1 MGAVGFAL
9 VAVAGGGIAFSASS
23 GGGGGGGGGGE
34 TYVDNSAQLQKIK
47 EDTERQQ
54 KEREE
59 KIKEQKEKNEAEQA
73 KLREEKENL
82 KKELAEEKEK
92 IEKEGE
98 LTEKKRKEE
107 EAQKEREKQEKIKKA
122 NEYFQS
128 EKNKYESEKLTQI
141 KNNFDKN
148 NFCQNQSDKL
158 ESLIKEQVPKILS
171 NLIPKFQEKIKE
183 VYSEILN
190 NLKQTY
196 IQRKKRILLIGK
208 TGVGKSTLINSIFN
222 SDLAE
227 TGFGRPITMN
237 EKPKKYEYNTHDDL
251 ILYDSR
257 GIEIDPN
264 YGVEINYNKI
274 KKFIN
279 DQFQTNEPLDAI
291 WYCIT
296 GTKMEDV
303 EIELVKKLRALY
315 KDDSLSTVIVY
326 TQSFFEEDF
335 IAMKNY
341 LITKIDDQLIIHNI
355 IAKMK
360 KMGNSIIKSFGLEEL
375 VSITKKLIEK
385 NSNLV
390 LLSTAKTKTEQK
402 MENLINEKIII
413 SNEINF
419 EAIFEQVISS
429 FIGNNNV
436 ITQEIKNLI
445 QTFHSSYD
453 NKCNLIINENL
464 NQIVEKEGKIMTDDL
479 KGLVT
484 DVLLKFDNA
493 ISIEQKGFL
502 EENKKKILELLL
514 DLAKEC
520 GKNNLNSCSKKLIE
534 NEIKNYIKKINKD
547 YISTL

>member
-1 MGAVGFAL
+1 
-9 VAVAGGGIAFSASS
+9 
-23 GGGGGGGGGGE
+23 
-34 TYVDNSAQLQKIK
+34 
-47 EDTERQQ
+47 
-54 KEREE
+54 
-59 KIKEQKEKNEAEQA
+59 
-73 KLREEKENL
+73 
-82 KKELAEEKEK
+82 
-92 IEKEGE
+92 
-98 LTEKKRKEE
+98 
-107 EAQKEREKQEKIKKA
+107 
-122 NEYFQS
+122 
-128 EKNKYESEKLTQI
+128 
-141 KNNFDKN
+141 
-148 NFCQNQSDKL
+148 
-158 ESLIKEQVPKILS
+158 
-171 NLIPKFQEKIKE
+171 
-183 VYSEILN
+183 
-190 NLKQTY
+190 
-196 IQRKKRILLIGK
+196 
-208 TGVGKSTLINSIFN
+208 
-222 SDLAE
+222 
-227 TGFGRPITMN
+227 MN
-237 EKPKKYEYNTHDDL
+237 EKPKKYEYNTHEDL

-264 YGVEINYNKI
+264 YGIEINYNKI
-274 KKFIN
+274 KNFIN
-279 DQFQTNEPLDAI
+279 EQFQMNEPLDAI

-315 KDDSLSTVIVY
+315 KDNSLSTVIVY

-341 LITKIDDQLIIHNI
+341 LISKIDDQLIIHNI

-360 KMGNSIIKSFGLEEL
+360 KMGDSIIKSFGLEEL
-375 VSITKKLIEK
+375 VSLTKKLIEK

-390 LLSTAKTKTEQK
+390 LLSTARTKTEQK
-402 MENLINEKIII
+402 MENLINEKFII

-419 EAIFEQVISS
+419 ETIFEQVISS
-429 FIGNNNV
+429 FIGNNNA

-445 QTFHSSYD
+445 QTFYSSYD
-453 NKCNLIINENL
+453 NKSNSIINENL

-484 DVLLKFDNA
+484 DVLLKFDNV

-502 EENKKKILELLL
+502 EENKKKIFELLL

>member
-1 MGAVGFAL
+1 MGAVGF
-9 VAVAGGGIAFSASS
+9 VAVAATGIGIAASS
-23 GGGGGGGGGGE
+23 GGGGGGGGGV
-34 TYVDNSAQLQKIK
+34 TYVDNSAELQKTK
-47 EDTERQQ
+47 EDMERQQ

-59 KIKEQKEKNEAEQA
+59 KLKEQKEKEETEKA
-73 KLREEKENL
+73 KLRKENDNL
-82 KKELAEEKEK
+82 KKKLEEEKEK
-92 IEKEGE
+92 IKQEGE
-98 LTEKKRKEE
+98 LAEKKRKEE

-122 NEYFQS
+122 NEFYQS

-141 KNNFDKN
+141 KNNFDRN

-158 ESLIKEQVPKILS
+158 EPFIKEQVPKILS
-171 NLIPKFQEKIKE
+171 NLVPKFKEKIKE
-183 VYSEILN
+183 VHSEILN
-190 NLKQTY
+190 NLKQTN
-196 IQRKKRILLIGK
+196 IKRKKRILLIGK

-237 EKPKKYEYNTHDDL
+237 EKPKKYEYNTHEDL

-264 YGVEINYNKI
+264 YGIEINYNKI
-274 KKFIN
+274 KNFIN
-279 DQFQTNEPLDAI
+279 EQFQMNEPLDAI

-315 KDDSLSTVIVY
+315 KDNSLSTVIVY

-360 KMGNSIIKSFGLEEL
+360 KMGDSIIKSFGLEEL
-375 VSITKKLIEK
+375 VSLTKKLIEK

-402 MENLINEKIII
+402 MENLINEKFII

-419 EAIFEQVISS
+419 ETIFEQVISS
-429 FIGNNNV
+429 FIGNNNA

-445 QTFHSSYD
+445 QIFYSSYD
-453 NKCNLIINENL
+453 NKSNSIINENL

-484 DVLLKFDNA
+484 DVLLKFDNV

-502 EENKKKILELLL
+502 EDNKKKISELLL
-514 DLAKEC
+514 DLAREC
-520 GKNNLNSCSKKLIE
+520 GKNNLNTCSKKLIE

>member
-1 MGAVGFAL
+1 MGAVGFV
-9 VAVAGGGIAFSASS
+9 VAAATGVGIAASS
-23 GGGGGGGGGGE
+23 GGGGGGGGGV
-34 TYVDNSAQLQKIK
+34 TYVDNSAELQKTK
-47 EDTERQQ
+47 EDMERQQ
-54 KEREE
+54 KERE
-59 KIKEQKEKNEAEQA
+59 KKLKEQKEKEEAEKA
-73 KLREEKENL
+73 KLRKENENL
-82 KKELAEEKEK
+82 KKKLEEEKEK
-92 IEKEGE
+92 IKKEGE
-98 LTEKKRKEE
+98 LAEKKRKEE

-122 NEYFQS
+122 NEFYQS

-141 KNNFDKN
+141 KNSFDRN

-158 ESLIKEQVPKILS
+158 EPFIKEQVPKILS
-171 NLIPKFQEKIKE
+171 NLVPKFQEKIKE
-183 VYSEILN
+183 VHSEILN
-190 NLKQTY
+190 NLKQTN
-196 IQRKKRILLIGK
+196 IKRKKRILLIGK

-237 EKPKKYEYNTHDDL
+237 EKPKKYEYNTHEDL

-264 YGVEINYNKI
+264 YGIEINYNKI
-274 KKFIN
+274 KNFIN
-279 DQFQTNEPLDAI
+279 EQFQMNEPLDAI

-315 KDDSLSTVIVY
+315 KDNSLSTVIVY

-360 KMGNSIIKSFGLEEL
+360 KMGGSIIKSFGLEEL
-375 VSITKKLIEK
+375 VSLTKKLIEK

-402 MENLINEKIII
+402 MENLINAKFII

-419 EAIFEQVISS
+419 ETIFEQVISS
-429 FIGNNNV
+429 FIGNNNA

-445 QTFHSSYD
+445 QTFYSSYD
-453 NKCNLIINENL
+453 NKSNSIINENL

-484 DVLLKFDNA
+484 DVLLKFDNV

-502 EENKKKILELLL
+502 EDNKKKISELLL
-514 DLAKEC
+514 DLAREC
-520 GKNNLNSCSKKLIE
+520 GKNNLNTCSKKLIE
-534 NEIKNYIKKINKD
+534 NEIKNYLNKINKD

>member
-1 MGAVGFAL
+1 MGAVGF
-9 VAVAGGGIAFSASS
+9 VAVAATGIGMAASS
-23 GGGGGGGGGGE
+23 GGGGGGGGGV
-34 TYVDNSAQLQKIK
+34 TYVDNSAELQKTK
-47 EDTERQQ
+47 EDMERQQ

-59 KIKEQKEKNEAEQA
+59 KLKEQKEKEEEEKA
-73 KLREEKENL
+73 KLRKENENL
-82 KKELAEEKEK
+82 KKKLEEEKEK
-92 IEKEGE
+92 IKQEGE
-98 LTEKKRKEE
+98 LAEKKRKEE
-107 EAQKEREKQEKIKKA
+107 EAKKEREKQEKIKKA
-122 NEYFQS
+122 NEFYQS
-128 EKNKYESEKLTQI
+128 EKNKFESEKLTQI
-141 KNNFDKN
+141 KNNFDRN

-158 ESLIKEQVPKILS
+158 EPFIKEQVPKILS
-171 NLIPKFQEKIKE
+171 NLVPKFQEKIKE
-183 VYSEILN
+183 VHSEILN
-190 NLKQTY
+190 NLKQTN
-196 IQRKKRILLIGK
+196 IKRKKRILLIGK

-237 EKPKKYEYNTHDDL
+237 EKPKKYEYNTHEDL

-264 YGVEINYNKI
+264 YGIEINYNKI
-274 KKFIN
+274 KNFIN
-279 DQFQTNEPLDAI
+279 EQFQMNEPLDAI

-315 KDDSLSTVIVY
+315 KDNSLSTVIVY

-360 KMGNSIIKSFGLEEL
+360 KMGDSIIKSFGLEEL
-375 VSITKKLIEK
+375 VSLTKKLIEK

-402 MENLINEKIII
+402 MENLINEKFII

-419 EAIFEQVISS
+419 ETIFEQVISS
-429 FIGNNNV
+429 FIGNNNA

-445 QTFHSSYD
+445 QIYYSSYD
-453 NKCNLIINENL
+453 NKSNSIINENL

-484 DVLLKFDNA
+484 DVLLKFDNV
-493 ISIEQKGFL
+493 ISIEQKGFP
-502 EENKKKILELLL
+502 EDNKKKILEILL
-514 DLAKEC
+514 DLAREC
-520 GKNNLNSCSKKLIE
+520 GKNNLNTCSKKLIE
-534 NEIKNYIKKINKD
+534 NEIKNYLNKINKD

>member
-1 MGAVGFAL
+1 MGAVGFV
-9 VAVAGGGIAFSASS
+9 VAAATGVGIAASS
-23 GGGGGGGGGGE
+23 GGGGGGGGGV
-34 TYVDNSAQLQKIK
+34 TYVDNSAELQKTK
-47 EDTERQQ
+47 EDMERQQ

-59 KIKEQKEKNEAEQA
+59 KLKEQKEKEEAEKA
-73 KLREEKENL
+73 KLRKENENL
-82 KKELAEEKEK
+82 KKKLEEEKEK
-92 IEKEGE
+92 IKKEGE
-98 LTEKKRKEE
+98 LAEKKRKEE

-122 NEYFQS
+122 NEFYQS

-141 KNNFDKN
+141 KNSFDRN

-158 ESLIKEQVPKILS
+158 EPFIKEQVPKILS
-171 NLIPKFQEKIKE
+171 NLVPKFQEKIKE
-183 VYSEILN
+183 VHSEILN
-190 NLKQTY
+190 NLKQTN
-196 IQRKKRILLIGK
+196 IKRKKRILLIGK

-237 EKPKKYEYNTHDDL
+237 EKPKKYEYNTHEDL

-264 YGVEINYNKI
+264 YGIEINYNKI
-274 KKFIN
+274 KNFIN
-279 DQFQTNEPLDAI
+279 EQFQMNEPLDAI

-315 KDDSLSTVIVY
+315 KDNSLSTVIVY

-360 KMGNSIIKSFGLEEL
+360 KMGDSIIKSFGLEEL
-375 VSITKKLIEK
+375 VSLTKKLIEK

-390 LLSTAKTKTEQK
+390 LLSTARTKTEQK

-419 EAIFEQVISS
+419 ETIFEQVISS
-429 FIGNNNV
+429 FIGNNNA

-445 QTFHSSYD
+445 QTFYSSYD
-453 NKCNLIINENL
+453 NKSNSIINENL

-484 DVLLKFDNA
+484 DVLLKFDNV

-502 EENKKKILELLL
+502 EDNKKKISELLL
-514 DLAKEC
+514 DLAREC
-520 GKNNLNSCSKKLIE
+520 GKNNLNTCSKKLIE
-534 NEIKNYIKKINKD
+534 NEIKNYLNKINKD

>member
-1 MGAVGFAL
+1 MGVVGFAL
-9 VAVAGGGIAFSASS
+9 VAATGGGIAAAASS
-23 GGGGGGGGGGE
+23 GGGGGGGGE

-279 DQFQTNEPLDAI
+279 EQFQMNEPLDAI

-315 KDDSLSTVIVY
+315 KDNSLSTVIVY

>member
-1 MGAVGFAL
+1 MGAVGF
-9 VAVAGGGIAFSASS
+9 VAVAATGIGIAASS
-23 GGGGGGGGGGE
+23 GGGGGGGGV
-34 TYVDNSAQLQKIK
+34 TYVDNSAELQKTK
-47 EDTERQQ
+47 EDMERQQ

-59 KIKEQKEKNEAEQA
+59 KLKEQKEKEEAEKA
-73 KLREEKENL
+73 KLREENENL
-82 KKELAEEKEK
+82 KKKLEEEKEK
-92 IEKEGE
+92 IKKEGE
-98 LTEKKRKEE
+98 LAEKKRKEE

-122 NEYFQS
+122 NEFYQS

-141 KNNFDKN
+141 KNNFDRN

-158 ESLIKEQVPKILS
+158 EPFIKEQVPKILS
-171 NLIPKFQEKIKE
+171 NLVPKFQEKIKE
-183 VYSEILN
+183 VHSEILN
-190 NLKQTY
+190 NLKQTN
-196 IQRKKRILLIGK
+196 IKRKKRILLIGK

-237 EKPKKYEYNTHDDL
+237 EKPKKYEYNTHEDL

-264 YGVEINYNKI
+264 YGIEINYNKI
-274 KKFIN
+274 KNFIN
-279 DQFQTNEPLDAI
+279 EQFQMNEPLDAI

-315 KDDSLSTVIVY
+315 KDNSLSTVIVY

-360 KMGNSIIKSFGLEEL
+360 KMGDSIIKSFGLEEL
-375 VSITKKLIEK
+375 VSLTKKLIEK

-390 LLSTAKTKTEQK
+390 LLSTARTKTEQK